1 MRDHN
6 RLKKPADYQR
16 VYGARSRRDGKLV
29 AVHARPNQLPHARV
43 GLSVSA
49 KVGGSV
55 VRNMVKRRLREICR
69 AWLDGGGDSPVD
81 VVVVARPASAEA
93 SFDDL
98 REELNS
104 LLREVRP

>member
-1 MRDHN
+1 
-6 RLKKPADYQR
+6 
-16 VYGARSRRDGKLV
+16 
-29 AVHARPNQLPHARV
+29 
-43 GLSVSA
+43 
-49 KVGGSV
+49 
-55 VRNMVKRRLREICR
+55 MVKRRLREICR